1 MLQND
6 RTVRWSVSVPQ
17 SIDSDLE
24 IALSQ
29 GEFANRSQA
38 VSEALRALLDVRHIE
53 RLRAEVALLRDD
65 ETPDEDYVALRR
77 RGQRNRT
84 NGIDR

>member
-1 MLQND
+1 MPQGD

-24 IALSQ
+24 FALSQ

-38 VSEALRALLDVRHIE
+38 VSEALRALLDVRHVE
-53 RLRAEVALLRDD
+53 RLRAEVALLGDD
-65 ETPDEDYVALRR
+65 DTPDEDYVALRR
-77 RGQRNRT
+77 LGQRNRT
-84 NGIDR
+84 NGHDR